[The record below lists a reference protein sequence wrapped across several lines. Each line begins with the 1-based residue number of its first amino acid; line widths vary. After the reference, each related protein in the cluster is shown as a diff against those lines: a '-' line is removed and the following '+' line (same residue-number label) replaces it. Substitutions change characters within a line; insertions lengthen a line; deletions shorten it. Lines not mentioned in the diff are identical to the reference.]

1 MENKCTL
8 IDKEK
13 TTSSILKNIGYAAV
27 TTGLISTLA
36 PGIGI
41 LGVTSILYP
50 TIGTTAYLYGKKNIK
65 FLSESKLGQSTYEK
79 IVYIKAV
86 SDIINLV
93 YLICTDR
100 SGEEQQTEDSQ
111 TKQEPDKGEGQ
122 KEHSRQSISATPV
135 QTKIQGKD
143 SNTMQKRTG
152 CTQKDVCQSS
162 LPIFSA
168 FGHPLPYSKSSY
180 SQERENVMRELY
192 KMMQGKHTSCPSWE
206 YFCYLSRSEKDREKR
221 EGIKREGQFSPS
233 ASEIPVQTSSP
244 EEENKDIREKTRHSP
259 RNVCQN
265 DRLMPSQFDYP
276 SLFKQSFSGQGWE
289 KSITKLY
296 DKLQGE
302 YMYCSSRNYFYYVFG
317 GKGLPNGYRPEK
329 NEFIS
334 WLSGKPSLQ
343 WLIIRLYKP
352 EGKRQLPRGTWE
364 KVEMCF
370 LMDGV
375 QIPSKTMKLETN
387 HIAESHKEGI
397 DTILSEIMREM
408 E

>member
-93 YLICTDR
+93 YIICTDS

-152 CTQKDVCQSS
+152 CTQKMSVKAACQ
-162 LPIFSA
+162 
-168 FGHPLPYSKSSY
+168 
-180 SQERENVMRELY
+180 
-192 KMMQGKHTSCPSWE
+192 
-206 YFCYLSRSEKDREKR
+206 YFLHSVILS
-221 EGIKREGQFSPS
+221 
-233 ASEIPVQTSSP
+233 
-244 EEENKDIREKTRHSP
+244 
-259 RNVCQN
+259 
-265 DRLMPSQFDYP
+265 
-276 SLFKQSFSGQGWE
+276 
-289 KSITKLY
+289 
-296 DKLQGE
+296 
-302 YMYCSSRNYFYYVFG
+302 
-317 GKGLPNGYRPEK
+317 
-329 NEFIS
+329 
-334 WLSGKPSLQ
+334 
-343 WLIIRLYKP
+343 
-352 EGKRQLPRGTWE
+352 
-364 KVEMCF
+364 
-370 LMDGV
+370 
-375 QIPSKTMKLETN
+375 
-387 HIAESHKEGI
+387 HIANHPIVRNGK
-397 DTILSEIMREM
+397 T
-408 E
+408 